1 MQGIKIDNTVKKASV
16 KEKSIGDEKSAFDFL
31 NKDITLFSKEINDKI
46 KERFYSELT
55 ILFSSGVD
63 IRSSLEIIIEQ
74 QKKEKEKKVFTQIK
88 DIILQGGSLSG
99 AMQKTEKFSA
109 YEFYSIQIG
118 EESGKLPDVL
128 RELAKFYASKIKQK
142 RQVMNALSYPILV
155 LCSAF
160 GAVFFMMRFMV
171 PMFEDVFKRFKGE
184 LPAVTKLIIKM
195 SDFLGKY
202 SLVIFLVPLSIGILA
217 YTQRNNPL
225 YRKIMSSIGMRFP
238 IFGSLVTKIYLAR
251 FCHSMNLLISSKTP
265 LVTSISLVKKMVGFY
280 PIEVSLEQIQQN
292 IEKGKSLNQ
301 SMAAYPIYPTR
312 MISLLKIAEEVNQL
326 DNMFDK
332 IGKQLT
338 EEIEHETSLIGSLL
352 EPIMI
357 VLIGGI
363 VAFILIAMYL
373 PLFQLSTSV
382 S

>member
-1 MQGIKIDNTVKKASV
+1 MGGIKIDTLSRKETKKVIAS
-16 KEKSIGDEKSAFDFL
+16 GDEKSAFDFL
-31 NKDITLFSKEINDKI
+31 NKEITIFSKELNDKI

-63 IRSSLEIIIEQ
+63 IKSSLDIIIEQ
-74 QKKEKEKKVFTQIK
+74 QKKEKQKKVFTEIK
-88 DIILQGGSLSG
+88 ESILKGGSLSG
-99 AMQKTEKFSA
+99 AMERTEKFSA
-109 YEFYSIQIG
+109 YEFYSVQIG

-128 RELAKFYASKIKQK
+128 KELAKFYASKIKQK

-155 LCSAF
+155 LSSAF

-184 LPAVTKLIIKM
+184 LPAITKMIIKCSNFM
-195 SDFLGKY
+195 TDY
-202 SLVIFLVPLSIGILA
+202 SLVIILFPVSIIILA
-217 YTQRNNPL
+217 YTQREKPA
-225 YRKIMSSIGMRFP
+225 YRKFTSAIVQRAP
-238 IFGSLVTKIYLAR
+238 IFGPLIKKIYLAR

-280 PIEVSLEQIQQN
+280 PIEASLDEVQRN
-292 IEKGKSLNQ
+292 IEQGKSLNQ
-301 SMAAYPIYPTR
+301 SLAAFPIYPQR
-312 MISLLKIAEEVNQL
+312 MISLLKIAEEVNQI
-326 DNMFDK
+326 DTMFDK

-338 EEIEHETSLIGSLL
+338 EEIEHETTLIGSLL

-373 PLFQLSTSV
+373 PLFQLSTNV